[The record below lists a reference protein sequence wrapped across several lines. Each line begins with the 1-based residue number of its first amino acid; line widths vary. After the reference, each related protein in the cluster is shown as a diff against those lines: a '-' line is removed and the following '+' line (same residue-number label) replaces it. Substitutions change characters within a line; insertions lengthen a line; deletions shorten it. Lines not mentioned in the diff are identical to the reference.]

1 MSLQKNISGL
11 AIAQIFSYIVPLLQF
26 PYLSR
31 IVGDSYLG
39 AIIFVLSISQMA
51 MVLTDYGFDLS
62 IGEQIARGKKNNKWL
77 SVFYCQVGVIKVF
90 LLVIAFIFIISVIRL
105 SKNDIPEQLI
115 VGLMICVTLNAYNP
129 YWIFQG
135 LEKIYIYSALVIA
148 SRLIGL
154 ILIYVLIRTPEDYVY
169 YSWVMAFQAGMTTVI
184 SQFIIVKW
192 GVRIRR
198 IKIKSII
205 KQFKYSFDFFLSR
218 ACVSLYSSGCSVFL
232 ATFGGSLNQVA
243 IYGVAEQLY
252 KAGVQVYSPVISALT
267 PYMIRTKNY
276 TVFYKILVVCL
287 VVTATGICIGFL
299 FGAQIITLIYGNGYQ
314 ESKSVLDVFMI
325 IIIASVFGMLFG
337 YPALLPIGLSKVA
350 NYSVIASG
358 ILQIIMFCILY
369 IGLFPITAISV
380 CLTYLICD
388 WLMFFI
394 RLYNFMK
401 YRKING

>member
-105 SKNDIPEQLI
+105 SKNDFPEQLI